1 MEGLGEVVLY
11 FSPHCGPRACHRIYY
26 RVVRQERFAARH
38 QPACRELYYLKRKLF
53 EKNTLRVCAER
64 EQRVFHTRH
73 GFGPGIS
80 NTSLDVAT

>member
-53 EKNTLRVCAER
+53 EKNTSSSLAQRENREFFTLDMDLALGFQTLR
-64 EQRVFHTRH
+64 
-73 GFGPGIS
+73 
-80 NTSLDVAT
+80 